1 MYMHMY
7 HPANCLA
14 SAVIRT
20 QRGGNVYVYVYDSI
34 DVISI
39 GNNIN
44 PSKQCVCDDII
55 DVPSNDIHKV
65 IYRHG
70 GVLLLV
76 SSVPA
81 L

>member
-1 MYMHMY
+1 MYMYMY
-7 HPANCLA
+7 HPANRLA

-44 PSKQCVCDDII
+44 PF

-65 IYRHG
+65 IYRQGHG

-76 SSVPA
+76 RSVPA

>member
-1 MYMHMY
+1 MYMY
-7 HPANCLA
+7 HPANRLA

-44 PSKQCVCDDII
+44 PF

-65 IYRHG
+65 IYRQGHG

-76 SSVPA
+76 RSVPA

>member
-1 MYMHMY
+1 MFMY
-7 HPANCLA
+7 HPASRLA

-20 QRGGNVYVYVYDSI
+20 QRRGNVYVYVYDSI

-44 PSKQCVCDDII
+44 PF

-65 IYRHG
+65 IYRQGHG

-76 SSVPA
+76 RSVPA

>member
-1 MYMHMY
+1 MY
-7 HPANCLA
+7 HPANRLA

-55 DVPSNDIHKV
+55 DVPSNDIHINPLKNMDEMCL
-65 IYRHG
+65 RR
-70 GVLLLV
+70 
-76 SSVPA
+76 
-81 L
+81 

>member
-1 MYMHMY
+1 MY
-7 HPANCLA
+7 
-14 SAVIRT
+14 
-20 QRGGNVYVYVYDSI
+20 NVYVYVYDSI

-44 PSKQCVCDDII
+44 PF

-65 IYRHG
+65 MYRQGHG

-76 SSVPA
+76 RSVPA

>member
-1 MYMHMY
+1 MYIYTYIYIYICIMY
-7 HPANCLA
+7 
-14 SAVIRT
+14 
-20 QRGGNVYVYVYDSI
+20 NVYVYVYDSI

-44 PSKQCVCDDII
+44 PF
-55 DVPSNDIHKV
+55 DVPSNGIHKV
-65 IYRHG
+65 IYRQGHG

-76 SSVPA
+76 RSVPA

>member
-1 MYMHMY
+1 MY
-7 HPANCLA
+7 
-14 SAVIRT
+14 
-20 QRGGNVYVYVYDSI
+20 NVYVYVYDSI

-44 PSKQCVCDDII
+44 PSKQCVGDDII

-65 IYRHG
+65 IYRQGHG

-76 SSVPA
+76 RSVPA

>member
-1 MYMHMY
+1 M
-7 HPANCLA
+7 L
-14 SAVIRT
+14 
-20 QRGGNVYVYVYDSI
+20 YVYVYDSI
-34 DVISI
+34 DVISN

-44 PSKQCVCDDII
+44 PF

-65 IYRHG
+65 IYRQGHG

-76 SSVPA
+76 RSVPA

>member
-1 MYMHMY
+1 MY
-7 HPANCLA
+7 HPASRLA
-14 SAVIRT
+14 SVAIRT
-20 QRGGNVYVYVYDSI
+20 QRGGNVYVCVYDSI
-34 DVISI
+34 DVISV

-44 PSKQCVCDDII
+44 PF

-65 IYRHG
+65 IYRQGHG

-76 SSVPA
+76 HSVPA

>member
-1 MYMHMY
+1 MY
-7 HPANCLA
+7 HPANRLA

-44 PSKQCVCDDII
+44 PF

-65 IYRHG
+65 IYRQGHG

-76 SSVPA
+76 RSVPA

>member
-1 MYMHMY
+1 MYMYMY
-7 HPANCLA
+7 HPANRLA

-20 QRGGNVYVYVYDSI
+20 QWGGNVYVYVYDSI
-34 DVISI
+34 DVIAI

-44 PSKQCVCDDII
+44 PF
-55 DVPSNDIHKV
+55 DVSSNDIHKD
-65 IYRHG
+65 IDRQGHG

-76 SSVPA
+76 RSVPA

>member
-1 MYMHMY
+1 MYMY
-7 HPANCLA
+7 HPANRLA

-20 QRGGNVYVYVYDSI
+20 QRGGKVYVYVYDSI

-44 PSKQCVCDDII
+44 PF

-65 IYRHG
+65 IYRQGHG

-76 SSVPA
+76 RSVPA